1 MADSREVAE
10 YRSTDPVA
18 AANSTNRDELLATE
32 EEKDE
37 VCDDDEDERRQAGFA
52 ETKSAAEA
60 RPAVAIGEPLTSYAT
75 SACGASATTASH
87 VELQKKPWYKNPN
100 PLKWGKVPPVPKER
114 IVSREYDAGFFSRL
128 IFQWMA
134 PVMSV
139 STPLS
144 PI

>member
-1 MADSREVAE
+1 MADSREVPE

-18 AANSTNRDELLATE
+18 AANSADRDEPLATE

-37 VCDDDEDERRQAGFA
+37 VYDDEDERRQAGFA
-52 ETKSAAEA
+52 EAKSAAEA
-60 RPAVAIGEPLTSYAT
+60 RPVVAIGETLTSYAT
-75 SACGASATTASH
+75 SASGASATTASH

-114 IVSREYDAGFFSRL
+114 IVSREYNAGFFSRL